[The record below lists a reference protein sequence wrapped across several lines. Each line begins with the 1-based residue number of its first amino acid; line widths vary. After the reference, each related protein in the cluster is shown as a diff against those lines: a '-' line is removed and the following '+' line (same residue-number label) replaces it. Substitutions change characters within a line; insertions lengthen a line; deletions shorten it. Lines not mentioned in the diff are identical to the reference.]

1 MDLTRLS
8 DADLLALKAGDLSK
22 MSDEG
27 LMTLKGGAAP
37 KEDKSS
43 NIANIVAG
51 GIKGA
56 SNIGATILQ
65 PVDWAARQMGISNDY
80 VGYQPEERRRLITEG
95 LKSAGEAMGM
105 PVNPES
111 LGFKGGELAAEIAG
125 TAGAPGAIARPL
137 IAAERVVPVAGTVG
151 RAIESA
157 GFNVPQAG
165 GRVSNAALR
174 VGGGAAAGGAAA
186 GMVNPEE
193 IGSGAMGGGLF
204 GALSKPI
211 TGAIEGAV
219 NLGRRFS
226 PVSAQESAVYKT
238 ELVKDVANT
247 LGIDIKSITP
257 QMANFINQEADK
269 ALKSGKNLDLEAL
282 ARSADFE
289 SLGMKPLLGQV
300 TRDPTQFAQER
311 NLRGA
316 GTAIQERLTEQN
328 KTLQNIF
335 GKGAEGATE
344 PYQAGNRFIDTLR
357 QQDEAA
363 KSQIDALYKAAREKN
378 GRFADIDHVAFV
390 KNANDVLDE
399 QMLGRF
405 LPDQSRAL
413 LNDIAQG
420 KVPLNV
426 NNLVQV
432 DSVLSAAQRSADSA
446 GAKAIGVIRNALHDA
461 PISSAAGAEAKA
473 AFDIAR
479 NEARKRFA
487 YIESNPALKAIL
499 DGKAVPDDFV
509 SKFIIKGK
517 TDNVQTLAQALRD
530 TSPDAFNQ
538 AKSQMAADIQ
548 RAAFGENVTAD
559 SAIRPEMLA
568 RKLREIGKDKMSAF
582 FSPEEIDR
590 YNTAMRVANYIEKHP
605 NAAPVNTSN
614 TLVSM
619 LMQSP
624 IVKGLER
631 LPVVGSAIGLG
642 KAAAGTIKEQ
652 ATISRAMN
660 ANVPSE
666 AIGLTDAQRKLL
678 AKALGRTGA
687 AVGVF
692 SQ

>member
-1 MDLTRLS
+1 MANQTFEVDVAGKTYEV
-8 DADLLALKAGDLSK
+8 DAPDSK
-22 MSDEG
+22 
-27 LMTLKGGAAP
+27 TAWAWANQTHQ
-37 KEDKSS
+37 KEVESKSS
-43 NIANIVAG
+43 NIGNLIAG

-56 SNIGATILQ
+56 SNIGATILR
-65 PVDWAARQMGISNDY
+65 PVDWAARQMGVSNDF

-95 LKSAGEAMGM
+95 LKSAGEAVGM

-111 LGFKGGELAAEIAG
+111 LMFKGGELAAEVAG

-137 IAAERVVPVAGTVG
+137 IAAERVAPVAGTVG

-165 GRVSNAALR
+165 GRISNAALR

-193 IGSGAMGGGLF
+193 AGAGAMGGGLF

-211 TGAIEGAV
+211 TGAIESGV
-219 NLGRRFS
+219 NAARRFM
-226 PVSAQESAVYKT
+226 PAQQNA
-238 ELVKDVANT
+238 VANADQIQT
-247 LGIDIKSITP
+247 IADQLGIDIKSVTP
-257 QMANFINQEADK
+257 KMAEFISAKVDK
-269 ALKSGKNLDLEAL
+269 ATRAGRNLDVAAL

-289 SLGMKPLLGQV
+289 SLGMKPLLGQI
-300 TRDPTQFAQER
+300 TREPTQFAQER

-328 KTLQNIF
+328 KALQNVF
-335 GKGAEGATE
+335 GKGASEAVE
-344 PYQAGNRFIDTLR
+344 PYQAGNKFVDTLR
-357 QQDEAA
+357 KQDEAA
-363 KSQIDALYKAAREKN
+363 RGQIDALYKAARETD
-378 GRFADIDHVAFV
+378 GRYADIDHVTFI
-390 KNANDVLDE
+390 KNANDKLDQE
-399 QMLGRF
+399 MLGRF
-405 LPDQSRAL
+405 LPEQSRGL

-432 DSVLSAAQRSADSA
+432 DSVLSAAQRSADNA

-461 PISSAAGAEAKA
+461 PISSAAGAKAKA
-473 AFDIAR
+473 AFDVAR
-479 NEARKRFA
+479 GEARKRFA

-517 TDNVQTLAQALRD
+517 ADNVNTLANALRD
-530 TSPDAFNQ
+530 NSPEAFEQ
-538 AKSQMAADIQ
+538 AKAQMAADIQ

-559 SAIRPEMLA
+559 SVIRPEMLA
-568 RKLREIGKDKMSAF
+568 RKLREIGTKKMGAF
-582 FSPEEIDR
+582 FSPEEVAR

-614 TLVSM
+614 TLTAL

-624 IVKGLER
+624 LVSGLER
-631 LPVVGSAIGLG
+631 VPVIGGAIGLG
-642 KAAAGTIKEQ
+642 KAAAGTIQKQ
-652 ATISRAMN
+652 AATSRAMK

-666 AIGLTDAQRKLL
+666 AIGLSDAQRKLM
-678 AKALGRTGA
+678 ARILGSTGA
-687 AVGVF
+687 AAGILA
-692 SQ
+692 Q

>member
-65 PVDWAARQMGISNDY
+65 PVDWAARQMGISNDF

-137 IAAERVVPVAGTVG
+137 IAAERAVPVAGTVG

-186 GMVNPEE
+186 GMVNPEDVE
-193 IGSGAMGGGLF
+193 AGMMGGGLF
-204 GALSKPI
+204 GSLSKPI
-211 TGAIEGAV
+211 TAGIEKAV
-219 NLGRRFS
+219 NVGRRFM
-226 PVSAQESAVYKT
+226 PVDGMAQQSASLAQIQSIA
-238 ELVKDVANT
+238 DQ
-247 LGIDIKSITP
+247 LGIDKQAITP
-257 QMANFINQEADK
+257 TMANFIRKEADK
-269 ALKSGKNLDLEAL
+269 ALRAGRELDVPAL
-282 ARSADFE
+282 ARSAEFE
-289 SLGMKPLLGQV
+289 ELGIKPLLGQI

-328 KTLQNIF
+328 RALQNLF
-335 GKGAEGATE
+335 GRNAEGVAE
-344 PYQAGNRFIDTLR
+344 PYQAGQMIAGELGKQESEMAGNVR
-357 QQDEAA
+357 
-363 KSQIDALYKAAREKN
+363 SLYKAARESAGKDLEVPMTGLAGEYMN
-378 GRFADIDHVAFV
+378 
-390 KNANDVLDE
+390 VLDQFGDKVPSGVRNQFKKFGLE
-399 QMLGRF
+399 GMKQTKLFTVEEADKLMKVINSNMSNDPATNTALGQLRNAVR
-405 LPDQSRAL
+405 DSVMGV
-413 LNDIAQG
+413 DAQG
-420 KVPLNV
+420 GVFAPAVKAAKERFQTLEQIPAMQAVLEGKAPEKFV
-426 NNLVQV
+426 SQFITKGSV
-432 DSVLSAAQRSADSA
+432 DDVKRLA
-446 GAKAIGVIRNALHDA
+446 GAL
-461 PISSAAGAEAKA
+461 
-473 AFDIAR
+473 
-479 NEARKRFA
+479 
-487 YIESNPALKAIL
+487 
-499 DGKAVPDDFV
+499 
-509 SKFIIKGK
+509 
-517 TDNVQTLAQALRD
+517 QRD
-530 TSPDAFNQ
+530 PQVFQQ

-548 RAAFGENVTAD
+548 RAAFGENITAD

-568 RKLREIGKDKMSAF
+568 RKLREIGTEKMSAF
-582 FSPEEIDR
+582 FSPDEINR

-624 IVKGLER
+624 LVSGLER
-631 LPVVGSAIGLG
+631 IPGVGATIGLA
-642 KAAAGTIKEQ
+642 KAGAGAIQKQAAT
-652 ATISRAMN
+652 SRAMN
-660 ANVPSE
+660 AEVPSE
-666 AIGLTDAQRKLL
+666 AIGLTDAQRKLM